1 MINSNT
7 YMRYLRLG
15 VSLRPIRGKQKQEQD
30 FAYAMHVDG
39 VQYVLNDSGV
49 YEETCDSTDMIEIL
63 KNMDAIVNSTR
74 HDKVLYVQNFL
85 EAAMQKRVWCEVA
98 CDTQLGI
105 MFGTEDGE
113 ICQLA
118 MDFRS
123 PEKFQE
129 YKDEIYSQLTSMGVS
144 PSNLPE
150 IDPMDVYVLT
160 PFTREY
166 EALFSTFK
174 YAGIEVDYLDQDDEQ

>member
-15 VSLRPIRGKQKQEQD
+15 LSLRPVRGKQKSEQEY
-30 FAYAMHVDG
+30 AYAMHVDG
-39 VQYVLNDSGV
+39 VQYVLNDAGV
-49 YEETCDSTDMIEIL
+49 YEETCDSTDMIEML

-74 HDKVLYVQNFL
+74 HDKVLAVQNFL
-85 EAAMQKRVWCEVA
+85 EASLQKRVWCEVA

-105 MFGTEDGE
+105 LFGTEDGE

-123 PEKFQE
+123 PEKFEE

-144 PSNLPE
+144 EDKLPE
-150 IDPMDVYVLT
+150 IDPMDVFVLT
-160 PFTREY
+160 PFDRAH

-174 YAGIEVDYLDQDDEQ
+174 CSGIVLDYLDQDGE